1 MAELAAARDP
11 LYARLADLTVEAAGM
26 TAAQVAEQ
34 CAAGVRWLEAQ
45 RAWR

>member
-1 MAELAAARDP
+1 V
-11 LYARLADLTVEAAGM
+11 YTRLADLTVDVPGM

-34 CAAGVRWLEAQ
+34 CAVVVRSLEAQ

>member
-11 LYARLADLTVEAAGM
+11 VYARLADLTVDVTGM
-26 TAAQVAEQ
+26 NAAQVADQ
-34 CAAGVRWLEAQ
+34 CAAGVRSLEAQ